1 MKVVNH
7 LEDIKVEVQVKK
19 RKLKK
24 LKINKHG
31 KVEED
36 HHHLLV
42 NLEDWK
48 KLKKID
54 ILHKVHLEN
63 QIKKV

>member
-42 NLEDWK
+42 NQED
-48 KLKKID
+48 
-54 ILHKVHLEN
+54 
-63 QIKKV
+63 